1 MQDLKNNKR
10 SGEDQLTA
18 EMIKAGE
25 NISVSM
31 LHNLLKEIWKS
42 KQVPQDWKNSV
53 VIPIFKKRDKTEC
66 TNYRG
71 ISLLSVPGKILSR
84 ILYNCMSVLGD
95 IFLRDGQCG
104 FRKKR
109 STIDMIFAARQ
120 LVEKAIEQKTGLSLA
135 FIDISK
141 AFDSVSSDVLF
152 KILDKLKCSP
162 TLLSLLMGLYDN
174 TFSKVRVDGELLPLA
189 PFLFLICMQVIIFIT
204 MEQSQAGVEIC
215 YRTDTNLFC
224 NRNLRARRKV
234 NIAKLQE
241 LMFADD
247 CAVTAESPEDLQL
260 LVNAFS
266 RAANDFGLKVS
277 VAKIEVMFVN
287 CQPQDIVL
295 NISALKG
302 VDTFKYIGSLL
313 TSYDD
318 ITTEIENHLKATN
331 QAFGRLSLKTKL
343 MVYKTAVLSTLLN
356 SAECWNL
363 LERHIKKLKAFH
375 LRCLR
380 SILKIS
386 WKDYVPNVEVLER
399 ANMMNI
405 SEILRTRRLR

>member
-1 MQDLKNNKR
+1 
-10 SGEDQLTA
+10 
-18 EMIKAGE
+18 
-25 NISVSM
+25 
-31 LHNLLKEIWKS
+31 
-42 KQVPQDWKNSV
+42 
-53 VIPIFKKRDKTEC
+53 
-66 TNYRG
+66 
-71 ISLLSVPGKILSR
+71 
-84 ILYNCMSVLGD
+84 
-95 IFLRDGQCG
+95 
-104 FRKKR
+104 
-109 STIDMIFAARQ
+109 MIFAARQ

-224 NRNLRARRKV
+224 NRNLRARRKF

-241 LMFADD
+241 LMFVDD
-247 CAVTAESPEDLQL
+247 CALTAESPEDLQL
-260 LVNAFS
+260 FVNAFS

-277 VAKIEVMFVN
+277 VAKTEVMFVN

-295 NISALKG
+295 NISALKE

-318 ITTEIENHLKATN
+318 ITPEIENHLKATN
-331 QAFGRLSLKTKL
+331 QSFGRLSLKTKL

-363 LERHIKKLKAFH
+363 LDRHIKKLKAFPPAMFKKH
-375 LRCLR
+375 IEKKLERLCT
-380 SILKIS
+380 K
-386 WKDYVPNVEVLER
+386 VEVLER
-399 ANMMNI
+399 VNMMNV

>member
-1 MQDLKNNKR
+1 M
-10 SGEDQLTA
+10 
-18 EMIKAGE
+18 
-25 NISVSM
+25 
-31 LHNLLKEIWKS
+31 
-42 KQVPQDWKNSV
+42 
-53 VIPIFKKRDKTEC
+53 RDKTEC

-84 ILYNCMSVLGD
+84 ILYNRMSVLGD

-189 PFLFLICMQVIIFIT
+189 PFLFLICMQVVIFVT

-247 CAVTAESPEDLQL
+247 CALTAESPEDLQL

-295 NISALKG
+295 NISAL
-302 VDTFKYIGSLL
+302 
-313 TSYDD
+313 
-318 ITTEIENHLKATN
+318 
-331 QAFGRLSLKTKL
+331 
-343 MVYKTAVLSTLLN
+343 
-356 SAECWNL
+356 
-363 LERHIKKLKAFH
+363 
-375 LRCLR
+375 
-380 SILKIS
+380 
-386 WKDYVPNVEVLER
+386 
-399 ANMMNI
+399 
-405 SEILRTRRLR
+405 